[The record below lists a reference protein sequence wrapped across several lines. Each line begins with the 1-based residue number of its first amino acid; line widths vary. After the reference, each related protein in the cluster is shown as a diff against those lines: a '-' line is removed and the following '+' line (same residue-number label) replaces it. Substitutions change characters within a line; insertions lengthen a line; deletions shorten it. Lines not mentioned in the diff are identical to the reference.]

1 MLKMTLCSL
10 LHMLKCGINLF
21 TSSLN
26 FLVRG
31 GEVENDFLGVGGIY
45 KKHKI
50 KDEVEKEWW

>member
-1 MLKMTLCSL
+1 
-10 LHMLKCGINLF
+10 MLKCGINLF

>member
-1 MLKMTLCSL
+1 
-10 LHMLKCGINLF
+10 MLKCGINLF

-45 KKHKI
+45 KNKI
-50 KDEVEKEWW
+50 KGEVEKEWW

>member
-1 MLKMTLCSL
+1 MLIMTFCSL

-31 GEVENDFLGVGGIY
+31 GEVENDFLGIGGIY
-45 KKHKI
+45 KDI
-50 KDEVEKEWW
+50 K